1 MRMRRLFV
9 LLAAGALTCVLMAH
23 AQDSQSLGDVARQSR
38 LQKQQKDGQS
48 KDASAPSNDGK
59 RKPASGTDSAAKDAP
74 QPKTPHVFTNDEI
87 PEHVGPTT
95 TLPSSSQH
103 DDIPEMPTNAGN
115 REARGEQ
122 WKHQIQSLKN
132 SIASMEREI
141 TSLSESIHYAG
152 ANCVANCAH
161 WNERQ
166 KEKQDRVETMKAQL
180 EEQKRRLE
188 EMQESARKQGFGSAV
203 YDP

>member
-1 MRMRRLFV
+1 
-9 LLAAGALTCVLMAH
+9 
-23 AQDSQSLGDVARQSR
+23 
-38 LQKQQKDGQS
+38 
-48 KDASAPSNDGK
+48 
-59 RKPASGTDSAAKDAP
+59 
-74 QPKTPHVFTNDEI
+74 
-87 PEHVGPTT
+87 
-95 TLPSSSQH
+95 
-103 DDIPEMPTNAGN
+103 
-115 REARGEQ
+115 
-122 WKHQIQSLKN
+122 
-132 SIASMEREI
+132 MEREI
-141 TSLSESIHYAG
+141 TSLSDSIHYAG